1 MKIRNIVITGAVS
14 LGLGGCAIYDGAI
27 YASYDQVDLGIR
39 SAPETAT
46 PININFGRQ
55 HAVVSFVPHKNESS
69 DGEAVDGEAVSVFG
83 WANTASITPDEVFT
97 SENLQA
103 GASGPHLLRAEG
115 RFATGNAAKILVIPK
130 ETRVVIHRSQGA
142 PQVVVTQGTSAERVG
157 NAFFPST
164 RFRTPDDKLY
174 NILEKRIDKC
184 SQASRVRVRDTV
196 AARMGGCFKRE
207 YDKLQTDD
215 TRIKFGFAQG
225 NCPGMST
232 NKLNQEIE
240 SALRSWCST

>member
-83 WANTASITPDEVFT
+83 WANTASITPEVFT

-103 GASGPHLLRAEG
+103 GATGTHLLRAEG

-130 ETRVVIHRSQGA
+130 NTRVVIQRSQGT
-142 PQVVVTQGTSAERVG
+142 PQVIDIQETPKARMGA
-157 NAFFPST
+157 AFSPST

-174 NILEKRIDKC
+174 NILEERIYNC
-184 SQASRVRVRDTV
+184 AQASHVRDDV

-207 YDKLQTDD
+207 YANLQIKD
-215 TRIKFGFAQG
+215 TETKFVLAQG
-225 NCPGMST
+225 RCPDMST
-232 NKLNQEIE
+232 NRLNQAIK
-240 SALRSWCST
+240 SALKSWCSN

>member
-97 SENLQA
+97 SENLPD

-115 RFATGNAAKILVIPK
+115 KFATGNAAKILVIPK
-130 ETRVVIHRSQGA
+130 KTRVVIHRSQGA
-142 PQVVVTQGTSAERVG
+142 PQVVVTRGTSADRVG
-157 NAFFPST
+157 AAFSPST

-174 NILEKRIDKC
+174 NILEKRINKC
-184 SQASRVRVRDTV
+184 SQPSHVRNTV
-196 AARMGGCFKRE
+196 AARMGGCFKRL
-207 YDKLQTDD
+207 YDNFPTDN
-215 TRIKFGFAQG
+215 TKRKFAWAQSE
-225 NCPGMST
+225 CPDMST
-232 NKLNQEIE
+232 NKLNQVIE
-240 SALRSWCST
+240 SALNSWCSN

>member
-1 MKIRNIVITGAVS
+1 MEIRNIVITGAVS
-14 LGLGGCAIYDGAI
+14 LCLGGCAIYDGAI

-97 SENLQA
+97 ENLQT

-130 ETRVVIHRSQGA
+130 NTKVVIQRSQGA
-142 PQVVVTQGTSAERVG
+142 PQIINIQKNTEERVG
-157 NAFFPST
+157 AAFSPST
-164 RFRTPDDKLY
+164 RFRTPDDKRL
-174 NILEKRIDKC
+174 NILGKRIKKC
-184 SQASRVRVRDTV
+184 SQPSRDSVRNTV

-207 YDKLQTDD
+207 YDELQTND
-215 TRIKFGFAQG
+215 TSVKFGMAQG

-240 SALRSWCST
+240 FALKSWCST